1 MATPWNLDD
10 LEIVGYADVL
20 KETVLPSVVPPVFRL
35 KADAQRTV
43 LPPYHLNAGFL
54 YNATEIPRSES
65 EELSGSREITLFDDS
80 FPAHAGFELW
90 VDQSFQWHY
99 QPLDEA
105 KRELRRIADEA
116 IRNAEDALRSNDL
129 QRAERLSG
137 VAISADDRR
146 VQPLAIKAAI
156 RRIQKNK
163 TGEQLMAELAAPVL
177 EERLFNLLVDHYY
190 ASRQQ
195 PAPAVVDSSV
205 PRRPM
210 SNVACIRAREAA

>member
-1 MATPWNLDD
+1 MEPPWNLDD

-20 KETVLPSVVPPVFRL
+20 KETMLPSVVPPVFRL
-35 KADAQRTV
+35 KADAQRTL

-54 YNATEIPRSES
+54 YNATEIPRSEL
-65 EELSGSREITLFDDS
+65 EELGGSREITLFDDS

-90 VDQSFQWHY
+90 VDQSFKWHY

-105 KRELRRIADEA
+105 KQELRRIADRA
-116 IRNAEDALRSNDL
+116 IQIAEDALRKGDL
-129 QRAERLSG
+129 RQAERLSG

-146 VQPLAIKAAI
+146 VEPLAIKAAI

-163 TGEQLMAELAAPVL
+163 TGERLMAELAAPVL
-177 EERLFNLLVDHYY
+177 DERSFNLLVDHYC
-190 ASRQQ
+190 ATRQQ
-195 PAPAVVDSSV
+195 PASAAPDSSP

-210 SNVACIRAREAA
+210 SNVACIRALEAA